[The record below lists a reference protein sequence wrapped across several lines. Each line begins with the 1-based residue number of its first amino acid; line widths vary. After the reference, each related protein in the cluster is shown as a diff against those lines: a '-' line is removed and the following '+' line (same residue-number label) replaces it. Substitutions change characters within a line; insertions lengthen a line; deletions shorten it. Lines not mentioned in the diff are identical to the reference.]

1 MTPVLPT
8 FKHYTYNLLAMTS
21 SDAKRLWRKAIKEAN
36 NYECIYCGEPHHE
49 HDLTIDHVH
58 PRRYGG
64 SDISSNCVPACRECN
79 RSKGSQNWLEWFRG
93 TFPPDPFREN
103 QIVQWIYSSF

>member
-21 SDAKRLWRKAIKEAN
+21 ADAKRLWRKAIKEAN

-64 SDISSNCVPACRECN
+64 ANVSSNCVPACRECN
-79 RSKGSQNWLEWFRG
+79 QSKGSQHWLEWFRG

>member
-8 FKHYTYNLLAMTS
+8 FKHYNYNLLAMTS
-21 SDAKRLWRKAIKEAN
+21 ADAKRLWRKAIKEAN
-36 NYECIYCGEPHHE
+36 NYECIYCGKSHHE

-79 RSKGSQNWLEWFRG
+79 RSKGSQNWLEWFRDN
-93 TFPPDPFREN
+93 FPPDPFREN